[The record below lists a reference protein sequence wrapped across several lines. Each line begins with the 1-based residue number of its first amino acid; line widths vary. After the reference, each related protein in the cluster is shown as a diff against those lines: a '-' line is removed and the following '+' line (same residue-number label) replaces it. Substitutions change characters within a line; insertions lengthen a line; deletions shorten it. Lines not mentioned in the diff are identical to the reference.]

1 MKWPQHDGSDLE
13 IFLSRLQAEVKE
25 NQQIVGFKIENKR
38 STDMDIAIEPQGS
51 GDTFPAGAIYEVV
64 GIGKK
69 ENSGI
74 CIQIRENSV
83 FVYWDDVN
91 SAIFDKGAATLAY

>member
-1 MKWPQHDGSDLE
+1 MQKWPQHNGSDLD
-13 IFLSRLQAEVKE
+13 IFLSRLQARLKE
-25 NQQIVGFKIENKR
+25 NQQIVRFKIENTL
-38 STDMDIAIEPQGS
+38 STDMEITIEPQGS

-64 GIGKK
+64 GIGRK
-69 ENSGI
+69 ENSSI

-91 SAIFDKGAATLAY
+91 SAIFDKGATLAH

>member
-1 MKWPQHDGSDLE
+1 MQKWPQFNESDLE
-13 IFLSRLQAEVKE
+13 VFLTRLQAEVKE
-25 NQQIVGFKIENKR
+25 NQQIVRFKIENTL
-38 STDMDIAIEPQGS
+38 STDMEITIEPQGS

-64 GIGKK
+64 GIGQK

-83 FVYWDDVN
+83 FV
-91 SAIFDKGAATLAY
+91 FCLLG